1 MPLHGKR
8 QEQPAGPAATGMQAA
23 RLGSSKGQVAA
34 LLHLPSASTV
44 PGLGCSKPPGPAAAR
59 ASQSSLLV
67 WLNEARIKPANSA
80 WCGWDRHWAMV
91 VRRLPGIGGNPTE
104 SKQTRTQ
111 PSSPAAAGAL
121 LSVAAAKRVPGL
133 GHEMASWT
141 AWHRHWQVTG
151 IPATAKN
158 SREEKPK
165 LVAWPGLPAALPWP
179 AAPSSWAR
187 EAAGGAGC
195 TEQHPRAL
203 LVLTQSGA
211 QLGQDGR

>member
-1 MPLHGKR
+1 
-8 QEQPAGPAATGMQAA
+8 
-23 RLGSSKGQVAA
+23 
-34 LLHLPSASTV
+34 
-44 PGLGCSKPPGPAAAR
+44 
-59 ASQSSLLV
+59 
-67 WLNEARIKPANSA
+67 
-80 WCGWDRHWAMV
+80 MV
-91 VRRLPGIGGNPTE
+91 VRRFPGIGGNPTE

-111 PSSPAAAGAL
+111 PSPPVAAGAL
-121 LSVAAAKRVPGL
+121 LSVAAAKRVPGLGL